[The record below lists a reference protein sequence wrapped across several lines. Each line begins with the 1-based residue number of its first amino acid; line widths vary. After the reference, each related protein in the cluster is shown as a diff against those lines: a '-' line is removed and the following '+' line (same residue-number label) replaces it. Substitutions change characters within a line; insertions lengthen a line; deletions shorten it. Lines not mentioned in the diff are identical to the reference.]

1 MSPESTTVSVVSIRV
16 SPSMLEDIDDFK
28 SRNALKYA
36 GSRSKACVDLLAL
49 GLYETDTSAEH
60 VTHSFNKRIQNLIIL
75 ITMFMLF
82 ASVATLHAYV
92 EGSIQ
97 WELFSLIFM
106 VVFGFCAVI
115 LAEQLIVR
123 FKDAS

>member
-1 MSPESTTVSVVSIRV
+1 MSNSTTVSVVSIRV
-16 SPSMLEDIDDFK
+16 PESMLNDIDDFK

-36 GSRSKACVDLLAL
+36 GSRSKACVDLLAM

-60 VTHSFNKRIQNLIIL
+60 VTNSFNKRIHNLIIL

-82 ASVATLHAYV
+82 ASVVTLHAYV
-92 EGSIQ
+92 EGSLK
-97 WELFSLIFM
+97 WELYSLMLM

-115 LAEQLIVR
+115 LAEQLVVR
-123 FKDAS
+123 FKDGS